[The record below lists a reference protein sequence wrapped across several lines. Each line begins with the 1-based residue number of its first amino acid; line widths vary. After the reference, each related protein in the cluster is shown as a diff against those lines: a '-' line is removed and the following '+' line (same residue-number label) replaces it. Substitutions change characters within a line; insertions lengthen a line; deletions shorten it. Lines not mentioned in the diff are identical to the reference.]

1 MSRRSERTSKLIQ
14 REISGLLEREV
25 NDPRLSK
32 LISVTEVTL
41 SPDLK
46 HAKIFVST
54 LGSGIN
60 NKEDMLAGFNNASG
74 FLRKELASHLKLKY
88 TPQLSFHYDD
98 SIERGARLLK
108 LIGELSTDE
117 DDKISSHN
125 SSRINKG
132 GNNGT
137 NKRSHHR
144 CW

>member
-1 MSRRSERTSKLIQ
+1 MSRRSERTCKLIQ

-25 NDPRLSK
+25 NDPRLCK

-46 HAKIFVST
+46 HAKVYVST
-54 LGSGIN
+54 LGTEI
-60 NKEDMLAGFNNASG
+60 NKEDLLAGFNNASG
-74 FLRKELASHLKLKY
+74 FLRKELAARLRLKQI
-88 TPQLSFHYDD
+88 PQLSFHYDD

-108 LIGELSTDE
+108 LIGELSTTE
-117 DDKISSHN
+117 DDKISPRN
-125 SSRINKG
+125 SFRINKG

-137 NKRSHHR
+137 NKRSHNR

>member
-1 MSRRSERTSKLIQ
+1 MSRRSERTRKLIQ

-46 HAKIFVST
+46 YAKIFVST
-54 LGSGIN
+54 LSDQMD
-60 NKEDMLAGFNNASG
+60 NKEEILAGFNKASG
-74 FLRKELASHLKLKY
+74 FLRRELASHLKLRY

-108 LIGELSTDE
+108 LMGDLTATE
-117 DDKISSHN
+117 
-125 SSRINKG
+125 
-132 GNNGT
+132 
-137 NKRSHHR
+137 
-144 CW
+144 

>member
-14 REISGLLEREV
+14 REISELLERQV

-32 LISVTEVTL
+32 LVSVTEVTL

-46 HAKIFVST
+46 YAKVYVST
-54 LGSGIN
+54 LGTEIN
-60 NKEDMLAGFNNASG
+60 KKDLLAGFNNASG
-74 FLRKELASHLKLKY
+74 FLRKELAAHLRLKQI
-88 TPQLSFHYDD
+88 PQLSFHYDD

-117 DDKISSHN
+117 DDKISSRN

-137 NKRSHHR
+137 DKGSHHR

>member
-14 REISGLLEREV
+14 REISELLEREV
-25 NDPRLSK
+25 NDPRLSR

-54 LGSGIN
+54 LGSETN
-60 NKEDMLAGFNNASG
+60 NKEDMLAGFNKAAG
-74 FLRKELASHLKLKY
+74 FLRRELAAHLKLKY

-108 LIGELSTDE
+108 LMEELT
-117 DDKISSHN
+117 N
-125 SSRINKG
+125 NK
-132 GNNGT
+132 
-137 NKRSHHR
+137 
-144 CW
+144 

>member
-32 LISVTEVTL
+32 LVSVTEVTL

-54 LGSGIN
+54 LGSKID
-60 NKEDMLAGFNNASG
+60 KEDLLAGFNNASG
-74 FLRKELASHLKLKY
+74 FLRKELAAHLRLKQI
-88 TPQLSFHYDD
+88 PQLSFHYDD

-108 LIGELSTDE
+108 LLGELSTDE
-117 DDKISSHN
+117 DDKISSRK
-125 SSRINKG
+125 SLRINKG
-132 GNNGT
+132 G
-137 NKRSHHR
+137 
-144 CW
+144 

>member
-14 REISGLLEREV
+14 REISVLLEREV

-41 SPDLK
+41 SPDFK
-46 HAKIFVST
+46 FAKIFVST
-54 LGSGIN
+54 LGSEIN
-60 NKEDMLAGFNNASG
+60 NKEEMLAGFNNASG

-108 LIGELSTDE
+108 LMGELTSTE
-117 DDKISSHN
+117 
-125 SSRINKG
+125 
-132 GNNGT
+132 
-137 NKRSHHR
+137 
-144 CW
+144 